1 MFKRIVLTGSFVL
14 ALALVIPAHADTI
27 YSAVLLGS
35 NEVPPT
41 GSSGTGVGV
50 FTLSGNMLTIDETF
64 TGLTAPATAA
74 HIHCC
79 GPVGVNEMVAVPFTP
94 FPNATAGAFNTTVDL
109 SLAGTYTAGFITQEG
124 GTAALAEASLIS
136 ALNSGNTYANIHNA
150 TFPGG
155 EIRGQISLV
164 PEPSS
169 LLLLGTGLLA
179 TVQVLRRK
187 IRA

>member
-1 MFKRIVLTGSFVL
+1 MAQERLVGLFCDPGNRPYPIPSERFPPQRGRRTMFKRIVLTGSFVL

-41 GSSGTGVGV
+41 GSPATGVGV
-50 FTLSGNMLTIDETF
+50 FTLSGNLLTIDETF

-79 GPVGVNEMVAVPFTP
+79 GPLGVNEMVAVPFTT

-109 SLAGTYTAGFITQEG
+109 SLAGTYTAGFIPQEG
-124 GTAALAEASLIS
+124 GTAARDRSTVVLKAPAV
-136 ALNSGNTYANIHNA
+136 AFGN
-150 TFPGG
+150 
-155 EIRGQISLV
+155 V
-164 PEPSS
+164 
-169 LLLLGTGLLA
+169 
-179 TVQVLRRK
+179 
-187 IRA
+187 